1 MVSSGSATPI
11 YTLEERTYPGPLSPA
26 KDYRE
31 RFFSSN
37 TPIVIDNGS
46 SFCRAGWAS
55 ETTPR
60 LNFENVIGKYRDRK
74 SAAGNVM
81 VVGNDVNHDPMAK
94 SNARS
99 AFDNG
104 IVYNTDTMEHIL
116 DYTFVQL
123 GIDTERIFHPIL
135 MTEVPCIPHYNRKI
149 MTELLFEAYSVPS
162 VAYGIDSLFSY
173 YGNGHSFDDG
183 GLIISSGNTA
193 SHVIP
198 VVGGRGVLEHTKRIN
213 YGGVGATDYMLK
225 LMQLK
230 YPTFPSKMSHTQAQQ
245 LVHDHTYF
253 SQDYLQEL
261 RQFEDPQYLN
271 QHDHVIQF
279 PFTPPVVEEK
289 TEEEQA
295 RIAAKR
301 KEQAKRLQEQAAKT
315 RLAKLI
321 EKEENLKVYKNLK
334 ETKRSMHKSEFLDKL
349 EDLGFEEESELDEAI
364 KKTETA
370 IRRARNKE
378 LGIVEEEEKEKPNFS
393 LVDVPDEQ
401 LSEADRKEKRKQKLL
416 KAGYEARERA
426 RIAKEEEKARQEEE
440 MKRDEERRLENPE
453 KWLEELHGK
462 RTNLLEKIRSR
473 QRRKEQLSD
482 RRSHASQLR
491 MKSIANLVGESN
503 VTPRRRKRGDTDDT
517 FGADDDDWA
526 VYRQI
531 FLQSKEDDS
540 EAEEED
546 AALLEQYEAT
556 LLKYDENFLPDDVLE
571 AQNSWQTSTLHRFY
585 YGFQPL
591 EADDMAQQYQ
601 LHLNVERIRVPEVL
615 FQPTIIGLDQAGLV
629 ETINDTLHR
638 FNADQRSNMVKS
650 IFLTGGYT
658 LTPNLSLR
666 LHSSMKAILPAGTP
680 INIHCAQDPLLDAW
694 KGASKWASQSTE
706 EFNRVSVTQKEYEE
720 MGGDYIKEHRM
731 GNVFRNLNCF

>member
-1 MVSSGSATPI
+1 MVSPNLATTI
-11 YTLEERTYPGPLSPA
+11 YTLDESDYPPPLSPA
-26 KDYRE
+26 KDYQKT
-31 RFFSSN
+31 FLSSN
-37 TPIVIDNGS
+37 TPLVIDNGS
-46 SFCRAGWAS
+46 WYCRAGWAS
-55 ETTPR
+55 EAMPR
-60 LNFENVIGKYRDRK
+60 LNFENMIGKYRDRK
-74 SAAGNVM
+74 TSAGNVI
-81 VVGNDVNHDPMAK
+81 VVGNDINHDPLAK
-94 SNARS
+94 SNTRS

-116 DYTFVQL
+116 DYTFLQL
-123 GIDTERIFHPIL
+123 GIDTDRIRHPIL
-135 MTEVPCIPHYNRKI
+135 MTEAPCIPHYNRKI

-183 GLIISSGNTA
+183 GLIISSGNTS
-193 SHVIP
+193 SHVMP

-230 YPTFPSKMSHTQAQQ
+230 YPTFPSKMTHTQAQQ
-245 LVHDHTYF
+245 LVHGHTYF
-253 SQDYLQEL
+253 SQDYLEEL
-261 RQFEDPQYLN
+261 RQYEDPQYLEKK
-271 QHDHVIQF
+271 DHIIQF
-279 PFTPPVVEEK
+279 PFTQPVIEEK
-289 TEEEQA
+289 SEEEQA

-315 RLAKLI
+315 RLEKLI
-321 EKEENLKVYKNLK
+321 EKEQNLKIYKNLK
-334 ETKRSMHKSEFLDKL
+334 ETKGSMLKSDFLDKL
-349 EDLGFEEESELDEAI
+349 EDLGFEAESELDEAI

-370 IRRARNKE
+370 IKRARNKE

-393 LVDVPDEQ
+393 LVDIPDEQ
-401 LSEADRKEKRKQKLL
+401 LSEADRKEKRKQRLL
-416 KAGYEARERA
+416 KAGYDARERA
-426 RIAKEEEKARQEEE
+426 RVAKEEEKARLEEE
-440 MKRDEERRLENPE
+440 MKQDEERRLENPE
-453 KWLEELHGK
+453 KWLEELHAK
-462 RTNLLEKIRSR
+462 RTSLLEKVKSR

-491 MKSIANLVGESN
+491 MKSIANLVSESN

-531 FLQSKEDDS
+531 SKDDDS

-546 AALLEQYEAT
+546 MSLLEQYEAT
-556 LLKYDENFLPDDVLE
+556 LLKYDEKFLPDDILE
-571 AQNSWQTSTLHRFY
+571 AQNSWQNSILHRFY

-591 EADDMAQQYQ
+591 GVDDMAQQYQ

-615 FQPTIIGLDQAGLV
+615 FQPTIVGLDQAGLI

-638 FNADQRSNMVKS
+638 FNPDQRSNMVKNV
-650 IFLTGGYT
+650 FLTGGYT
-658 LTPNLSLR
+658 LTPNLRSR
-666 LHSSMKAILPAGTP
+666 LQGSMQTILPAGSP
-680 INIHCAQDPLLDAW
+680 FNITCAQDPLLDAW
-694 KGASKWASQSTE
+694 KGAGKWASQSTE
-706 EFNRVSVTQKEYEE
+706 EFTRVSVTQKEYEE